1 MAMQSEWRKAL
12 GKRWKSVEAGPFF
25 EMQEMPDQLRAVFPA
40 DYLEA
45 VAEVGGREGFLGG
58 TYLRLYR
65 LEELM
70 ALNFEYQVPELFP
83 EVLMFASDGCGAAF
97 AFPIGQSSVVQVPL
111 IPLAGESAEYRAMGF
126 TEFVMRLAESGGG
139 KPSKLNQATEGM
151 EVHCK
156 QPIALGGDPTDEGNR
171 ELVPVAEH
179 PELCRYWNK
188 VYRETRGG

>member
-1 MAMQSEWRKAL
+1 MAIQSEWRKAL
-12 GKRWKSVEAGPFF
+12 GKRWKSVETEPYF
-25 EMQEMPDQLRAVFPA
+25 EMQEVPEQLKAVFPA

-70 ALNFEYQVPELFP
+70 ALNFEYEVPELFP
-83 EVLMFASDGCGAAF
+83 EVLMFASNGCGEAF

-111 IPLAGESAEYRAMGF
+111 IPLASEYAEYRAMGF
-126 TEFVMRLAESGGG
+126 TEFVKMLAESGAGR
-139 KPSKLNQATEGM
+139 PSELNQAGEGVEM
-151 EVHCK
+151 HFK
-156 QPIALGGDPTDEGNR
+156 QPVALGGNPTDGENR
-171 ELVPVAEH
+171 ELVPVREH

-188 VYRETRGG
+188 VYRETR